1 MIRPVNFQYFQA
13 CDTREMPLAIARFT
27 AYDNHEKLL
36 AVEQVT
42 YEDDISYFEAEVSS
56 ALDCGIDVSVLSYH
70 PIQSFK
76 YLELKI
82 LHLQELKKVV
92 DPESE

>member
-1 MIRPVNFQYFQA
+1 
-13 CDTREMPLAIARFT
+13 MPLAIARFT
-27 AYDNHEKLL
+27 AYDNHQKLL

-42 YEDDISYFEAEVSS
+42 YEDDIGYFESEVSS
-56 ALDCGIDVSVLSYH
+56 ALDCGVDVSVLSCH

-82 LHLQELKKVV
+82 LHLQELKKAI